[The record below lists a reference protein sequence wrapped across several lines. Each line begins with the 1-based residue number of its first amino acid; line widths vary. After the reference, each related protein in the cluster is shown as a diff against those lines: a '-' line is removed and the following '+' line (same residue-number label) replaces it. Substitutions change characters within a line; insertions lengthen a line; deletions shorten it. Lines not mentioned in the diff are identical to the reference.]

1 MRRLLI
7 AALLGGVAAPALA
20 QQTDTVESLRAE
32 LAKTRA
38 EVDAQKQQLDAQ
50 EARLRALETR
60 IASATAPVAAAPTS
74 AGTTPAP
81 VRTAQNGG
89 VETVGA
95 APSDYDRPPEVAV
108 LGNEGAV
115 ITRAGQ
121 LTAEFSA
128 EYARADRNR
137 AVFRGIEVPEQVLV
151 GVFDINESR
160 QDIVTAA
167 LGLRYGITDRLEFG
181 VKVPF
186 VHRADAS
193 ILAPIAG
200 SSNDD
205 AARTIDSSAE
215 GNGLGDVEL
224 SARYQLTRARADR
237 LFLIANL
244 QAVIPTGSSPFGVPR
259 DAVGRALKAATGAGF
274 YGISPSITAILP
286 SDPVLLFGTLG
297 YTFNLGD
304 NVHTQIPPVQIDYVN
319 PGDAINATAGVA
331 VAFNQRVTLNF
342 GYAHSWAFGTLT
354 RLRSIDPQTGALGP
368 SMTATSRNLQIGR
381 FLFGVTYRVNDRS
394 SINWAVEVGA
404 TRDAPDVRTT
414 LRIPLVL
421 LTGG

>member
-1 MRRLLI
+1 MMRRLLI
-7 AALLGGVAAPALA
+7 AALLAGSAAPALA
-20 QQTDTVESLRAE
+20 QDTVESLRAE
-32 LAKTRA
+32 LEKTRA
-38 EVDAQKQQLDAQ
+38 EMAVQKQQLDAQ

-60 IASATAPVAAAPTS
+60 LATAAPPPAATGGTPGTAAP
-74 AGTTPAP
+74 P

-108 LGNEGAV
+108 LGNEGSV
-115 ITRAGQ
+115 ITRQGQ

-215 GNGLGDVEL
+215 GNGLGDIEL

-237 LFLIANL
+237 AFLIANL

-259 DAVGRALKAATGAGF
+259 DPVGRALKAATGAGF
-274 YGISPSITAILP
+274 YGISPSVTMILP

-297 YTFNLGD
+297 YTFNLGSGE
-304 NVHTQIPPVQIDYVN
+304 HTQIPPVQIDYVN
-319 PGDAINATAGVA
+319 PGDAINATAGIA
-331 VAFNQRVTLNF
+331 IAFNQRVTLNL
-342 GYAHSWAFGTLT
+342 GYAHTWAFGTFT
-354 RLRSIDPQTGALGP
+354 RIRSIDPQTGALGP
-368 SMTATSRNLQIGR
+368 EMSATSRNLQIGR
-381 FLFGVTYRVNDRS
+381 LLFGVTYRLNDVS